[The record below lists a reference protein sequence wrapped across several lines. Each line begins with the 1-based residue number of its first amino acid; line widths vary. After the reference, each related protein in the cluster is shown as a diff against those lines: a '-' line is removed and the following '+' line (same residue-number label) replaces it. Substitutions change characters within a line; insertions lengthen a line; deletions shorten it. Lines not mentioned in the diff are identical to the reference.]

1 MNSPRSWILFTLIR
15 VGIFAVALAALLLL
29 GVNPFISAAGA
40 AIIGFCVSYIFFR
53 KPRDEVAKS
62 IAARRGAHDHDHD
75 NEVENELL
83 DRFEQDGRQ

>member
-1 MNSPRSWILFTLIR
+1 MKSRPWILFTLIR
-15 VGIFAVALAALLLL
+15 VGIFAIALAVLLLI

-40 AIIGFCVSYIFFR
+40 AIIGFCVSYIFLR

-62 IAARRGAHDHDHD
+62 IVARRGVQDRDRD

-83 DRFEQDGRQ
+83 DRFEQDDRR